1 MKGFFYSKYFL
12 MGLAVLSFAACSDE
26 DTPRQINPPIEP
38 VTDEEWYAGGLL
50 GTTFNS
56 SASAYEDPTPAVEN
70 AGMTDKFKYGEYF
83 FERTYTQNTKPF
95 NGLGP
100 LYVRNSCMSCHPGYG
115 H

>member
-38 VTDEEWYAGGLL
+38 VTDEEWYVGGLL

-56 SASAYEDPTPAVEN
+56 SAWKT
-70 AGMTDKFKYGEYF
+70 YG
-83 FERTYTQNTKPF
+83 T
-95 NGLGP
+95 
-100 LYVRNSCMSCHPGYG
+100 VSCR
-115 H
+115 